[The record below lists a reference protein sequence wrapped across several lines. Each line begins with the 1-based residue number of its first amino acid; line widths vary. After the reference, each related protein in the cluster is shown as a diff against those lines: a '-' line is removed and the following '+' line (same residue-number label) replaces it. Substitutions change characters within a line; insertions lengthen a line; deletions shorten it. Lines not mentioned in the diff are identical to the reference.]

1 MTMDG
6 MFLYLWILV
15 LEQIK
20 VVSSPVFQDFDFFIL
35 NPTNLPIIYPSSV
48 FNIED

>member
-1 MTMDG
+1 MAMDG

-15 LEQIK
+15 LEQIM
-20 VVSSPVFQDFDFFIL
+20 VASSSVFQDFDFFIL

>member
-1 MTMDG
+1 MAMDG

-15 LEQIK
+15 LEPIL
-20 VVSSPVFQDFDFFIL
+20 VASSSVFQDFDFFIL